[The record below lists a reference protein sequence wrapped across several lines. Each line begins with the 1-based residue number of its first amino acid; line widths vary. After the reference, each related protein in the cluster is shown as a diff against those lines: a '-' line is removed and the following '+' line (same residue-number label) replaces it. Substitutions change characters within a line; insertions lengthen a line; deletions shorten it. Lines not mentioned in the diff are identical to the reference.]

1 MKDNDINNFIYDL
14 VVDEWNIYEQKDA
27 EQYFRKPTSR
37 I

>member
-14 VVDEWNIYEQKDA
+14 VVDEWNIFEQMDA
-27 EQYFRKPTSR
+27 EQYFIRPTSR